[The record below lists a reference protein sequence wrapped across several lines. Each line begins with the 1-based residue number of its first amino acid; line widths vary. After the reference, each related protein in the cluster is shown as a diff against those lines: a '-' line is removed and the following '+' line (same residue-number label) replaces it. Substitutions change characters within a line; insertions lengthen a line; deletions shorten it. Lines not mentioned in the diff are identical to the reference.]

1 MKGFAQSRVT
11 LGMNGTLYMSDETK
25 EKVVI
30 GLGGLIGSGKT
41 TIARVLTQR
50 LLLHGKTSTVMSFA
64 TPLKEMMKTMLVEA
78 GVHPHIANSWVN
90 DRIQRDVK
98 RDLLGGNTMRWAL
111 QTLGTEWGRDLLH
124 KELWAWIAE
133 GRARRAPY
141 DVVIFDDVR
150 FASEAK
156 QMDHTFR
163 LIRSEIEDAYDHPSE
178 GMDYYATDI
187 PNDGAVEDV
196 ADLILKYADLI

>member
-1 MKGFAQSRVT
+1 M
-11 LGMNGTLYMSDETK
+11 
-25 EKVVI
+25 
-30 GLGGLIGSGKT
+30 
-41 TIARVLTQR
+41 LTQR

-98 RDLLGGNTMRWAL
+98 RDLLGGKTMRYAL

-124 KELWAWIAE
+124 EELWSWIGWE
-133 GRARRAPY
+133 RASKAPY

-150 FASEAK
+150 FSSEACR
-156 QMDHTFR
+156 MDHTFR
-163 LIRSEIEDAYDHPSE
+163 LIRSVVEEAGDHTSE
-178 GMDYYATDI
+178 RMDYYATDI